1 MRATRSIK
9 QTRDDLAERRAAA
22 AQRAREQID
31 VLRTAAT
38 LRRHEDAAAALEQV
52 LARGRLVFASL
63 ADLLLP
69 QVWATNAQGALL
81 DHLLV
86 VDDATYALALDT
98 DEYDVWSLADA
109 LAQPWAN
116 LEAQA
121 VWVALYVEVLDG
133 ERDTAQK
140 RLDAALRRRALLEV
154 VAHGKKT
161 PPQSKG

>member
-1 MRATRSIK
+1 M
-9 QTRDDLAERRAAA
+9 
-22 AQRAREQID
+22 
-31 VLRTAAT
+31 LRTASA
-38 LRRHEDAAAALEQV
+38 LRRQEAAVEALGQL
-52 LARGRLVFASL
+52 LARGRLVFATL
-63 ADLLLP
+63 ADLFEP

-86 VDDATYALALDT
+86 VDDATYALALDA

-133 ERDTAQK
+133 ERNTAQK

>member
-1 MRATRSIK
+1 MRTTRSIK
-9 QTRDDLAERRAAA
+9 QTRDDLAERRAVA
-22 AQRAREQID
+22 AQRVREQID

-38 LRRHEDAAAALEQV
+38 LRRHEDAVAALEQV
-52 LARGRLVFASL
+52 LSRGRLVFASL

-86 VDDATYALALDT
+86 VDDATYAQALDA

-121 VWVALYVEVLDG
+121 TWVAIYVELLDD
-133 ERDTAQK
+133 ERGVVQK
-140 RLDAALRRRALLEV
+140 RLDAALRRRGLLEV
-154 VAHGKKT
+154 VAHDKKF
-161 PPQSKG
+161 PP

>member
-1 MRATRSIK
+1 M
-9 QTRDDLAERRAAA
+9 
-22 AQRAREQID
+22 
-31 VLRTAAT
+31 
-38 LRRHEDAAAALEQV
+38 
-52 LARGRLVFASL
+52 ARGRLVFASL

-86 VDDATYALALDT
+86 VDDATYALALDA

-116 LEAQA
+116 LEAQT
-121 VWVALYVEVLDG
+121 VWVALYAEVLDE

-140 RLDAALRRRALLEV
+140 RLDAAFRRQGLLEV
-154 VAHGKKT
+154 VTHDKKT

>member
-22 AQRAREQID
+22 AQRVREQID
-31 VLRTAAT
+31 LLRTAAT
-38 LRRHEDAAAALEQV
+38 LRRHEDAVAALEQV

-86 VDDATYALALDT
+86 VDDATYAQALDA
-98 DEYDVWSLADA
+98 DEYNVWSLADA
-109 LAQPWAN
+109 LAQPWAD
-116 LEAQA
+116 LDVQA
-121 VWVALYVEVLDG
+121 GWVAIYVELLEG
-133 ERDTAQK
+133 ERDAAQK
-140 RLDAALRRRALLEV
+140 RLDAALWRRGLLEV
-154 VAHGKKT
+154 VTHDKKI
-161 PPQSKG
+161 PP